1 MRLNTKGK
9 NGEVSRKLKA
19 FLNFVEKSMVENATR
34 IKDSYVKR
42 LSAKIEAIKT
52 DEALGGRFMTLEEK
66 MDEIRE
72 FGIKEGIKEN
82 SLQVAKRMKD
92 KGYNISDIVELTNLT
107 KEEIESL

>member
-1 MRLNTKGK
+1 MEK
-9 NGEVSRKLKA
+9 
-19 FLNFVEKSMVENATR
+19 FHEKSMVENATR

>member
-1 MRLNTKGK
+1 
-9 NGEVSRKLKA
+9 
-19 FLNFVEKSMVENATR
+19 
-34 IKDSYVKR
+34 
-42 LSAKIEAIKT
+42 
-52 DEALGGRFMTLEEK
+52 